1 MKPLTYNYLHTNN
14 VSTVGFGGGRGGGP
28 NKNKL
33 IAIISI
39 ATCAQRI
46 RASAVFRLNINA
58 PPAQS

>member
-39 ATCAQRI
+39 ASALLLHVI
-46 RASAVFRLNINA
+46 RK
-58 PPAQS
+58 